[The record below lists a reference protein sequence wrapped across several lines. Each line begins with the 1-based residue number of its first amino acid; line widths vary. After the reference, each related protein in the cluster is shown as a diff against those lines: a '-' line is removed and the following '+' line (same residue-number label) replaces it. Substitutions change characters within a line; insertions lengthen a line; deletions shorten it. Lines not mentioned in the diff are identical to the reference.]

1 MVACL
6 FLLKTKNACY
16 IHVHVHDRSVPYQQ
30 YLINLSRK
38 ECPLSAV
45 SAVSYCLSRK
55 ECPPSF
61 NIREHILK
69 EAKQVECYWSEL
81 GDSGSV
87 RYTVTISHIL
97 PPVSCNFVTEHGF
110 KKIGVHIIIK
120 PTKNFKISLFTTFCH

>member
-16 IHVHVHDRSVPYQQ
+16 IHVHVSDRSVPYQQ
-30 YLINLSRK
+30 YLQYLII
-38 ECPLSAV
+38 
-45 SAVSYCLSRK
+45 LSRK

-61 NIREHILK
+61 NIREHILQ

-97 PPVSCNFVTEHGF
+97 PPVSFNFVTEQGF
-110 KKIGVHIIIK
+110 KKIGVQTIIK
-120 PTKNFKISLFTTFCH
+120 PTSNFENIIVYHLLTLILLLLTNVMVH

>member
-30 YLINLSRK
+30 YLQYLI
-38 ECPLSAV
+38 V
-45 SAVSYCLSRK
+45 LSRK

-120 PTKNFKISLFTTFCH
+120 PT